1 MLGVFGKNALT
12 IALRVCA
19 VAFAACL
26 FATGQPGDAR
36 AEVQVG
42 AYGGWSESFDSD
54 VDIRQPGGTNL
65 SIDDVDWEGDS
76 FTFDGGPPF
85 YGVKLIYWK
94 DSHPNWGI
102 MLDYQHAKVN
112 PKLGQLVNV
121 NGTRDGAAV
130 AGLQPLNQTV
140 SMLEFT
146 DGLNI
151 LTLNLMYR
159 QPRGGWTPFG
169 GIGVGLSIPNVEFN
183 RAPGAAQSGYTNE
196 YQITGI
202 AVQGILGAEK
212 DITDRIS
219 AFGEYRLSYTDN
231 DADLGGGGS
240 LETEI
245 WTSSLIFGL
254 SYRFNSAP
262 APASYK

>member
-1 MLGVFGKNALT
+1 M
-12 IALRVCA
+12 IARVCA
-19 VAFAACL
+19 VVFATCL
-26 FATGQPGDAR
+26 FACGERNAAL
-36 AEVQVG
+36 AEVQIG

-54 VDIRQPGGTNL
+54 VNISQPSGTNL
-65 SIDDVDWEGDS
+65 TISDVDWEGDS

-102 MLDYQHAKVN
+102 MFDYHHAKVN
-112 PKLGQLVNV
+112 PKLNQLVNV

-130 AGLQPLNQTV
+130 AGVQPLNQTV
-140 SMLEFT
+140 SVLEFT

-159 QPRGGWTPFG
+159 QQRPNWTPYG

-183 RAPGAAQSGYTNE
+183 RGPGAAASGYTNE
-196 YQITGI
+196 YQVTGI

-212 DITDRIS
+212 EITDRIS

-231 DADLGGGGS
+231 DGDLGGGGS

-245 WTSSLIFGL
+245 WTNSLIFGL
-254 SYRFNSAP
+254 SYRFNRPP
-262 APASYK
+262 APAAYK

>member
-1 MLGVFGKNALT
+1 MIIRL
-12 IALRVCA
+12 CA
-19 VAFAACL
+19 AAFAICL
-26 FATGQPGDAR
+26 LVATVGPGGAR

-42 AYGGWSESFDSD
+42 VYGGWSESFDSD
-54 VDIRQPGGTNL
+54 VDISQPSGTNL
-65 SIDDVDWEGDS
+65 TISDVDWEGDS

-94 DSHPNWGI
+94 ESHPNWGI
-102 MLDYQHAKVN
+102 MLDFHHAKVN

-121 NGTRDGAAV
+121 NGTRDSATV
-130 AGLQPLNQTV
+130 AGVQPLNQTV
-140 SMLEFT
+140 SVLEFT

-151 LTLNLMYR
+151 LTLNLMYQQQR
-159 QPRGGWTPFG
+159 RNWTPYG
-169 GIGVGLSIPNVEFN
+169 GIGIGLSIPKVEFN
-183 RAPGAAQSGYTNE
+183 RAAGAASSGFTNE
-196 YQITGI
+196 YQVTGI
-202 AVQGILGAEK
+202 ALQGIIGAEK
-212 DITDRIS
+212 EITDRIS

-231 DADLGGGGS
+231 DADLDVGGGS

-254 SYRFNSAP
+254 SYRFNRAP